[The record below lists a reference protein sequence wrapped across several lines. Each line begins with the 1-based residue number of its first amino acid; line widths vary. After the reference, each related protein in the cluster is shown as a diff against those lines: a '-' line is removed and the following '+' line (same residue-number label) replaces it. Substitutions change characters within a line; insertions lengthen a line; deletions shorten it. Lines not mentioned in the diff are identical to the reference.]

1 MKQLIEHLESINA
14 KIKYNGEKLG
24 DKQLKCIPMPLQEF
38 YKMIDSV
45 EINYAP
51 FNGVEIYDIEKS
63 IDRTA
68 EWLKFRVQNQEITSE
83 WFVFGEGMY
92 SIILLCAYIED
103 EEGLSFTYWDYESG
117 AEIDGALCENLYELL
132 LDIEED
138 YEDIINKALERYK
151 EDIEDDY

>member
-14 KIKYNGEKLG
+14 EIKYNGEELS
-24 DKQLKCIPMPLQEF
+24 DEQLKCIPVPLQEF

-51 FNGVEIYDIEKS
+51 FTELEIYDLEKS
-63 IDRTA
+63 IERTA

-83 WFVFGEGMY
+83 WFVFGGGMY
-92 SIILLCAYIED
+92 CTILLCAYIED

-117 AEIDGALCENLYELL
+117 AEIDGAVCDNLYELL

-138 YEDIINKALERYK
+138 YEDIINKALERDK

>member
-14 KIKYNGEKLG
+14 EIKYNGEELS
-24 DKQLKCIPMPLQEF
+24 DEQLKCIPVPLQEF

-51 FNGVEIYDIEKS
+51 FTELEIYDLEKS
-63 IDRTA
+63 IERTA

-92 SIILLCAYIED
+92 CTILLCAYIED

-117 AEIDGALCENLYELL
+117 AEIDGAVCENLYELL

-138 YEDIINKALERYK
+138 YEDIINEALERDK